1 MRVLRFA
8 GSVLIL
14 SAASLLAKDTRD
26 RSSLERAI
34 IIRASEADPVRVESE
49 WMRKLFPQAS
59 LSSKGV
65 TCVGGHLYNIWVLDT
80 PKGYTALYFDLGPTE
95 DCKKRMHDEP
105 DAVSNAIDYTKFYS
119 CSPR

>member
-1 MRVLRFA
+1 MRTLRFA
-8 GSVLIL
+8 GLVLVL

-26 RSSLERAI
+26 GSSLERAI
-34 IIRASEADPVRVESE
+34 IIKASEADAARVEGE

-65 TCVGGHLYNIWVLDT
+65 TCVRGDLYHIWVLET

-95 DCKKRMHDEP
+95 DCKKRMRDEHS
-105 DAVSNAIDYTKFYS
+105 AK
-119 CSPR
+119 

>member
-8 GSVLIL
+8 GLVLIL

-26 RSSLERAI
+26 GSSPERAI
-34 IIRASEADPVRVESE
+34 IIRASGADAVRVESE
-49 WMRKLFPQAS
+49 WMRKLFPQGS

-65 TCVGGHLYNIWVLDT
+65 TCVKGDLYNIWVLET

-95 DCKKRMHDEP
+95 DCKKRMHDEHP
-105 DAVSNAIDYTKFYS
+105 AKQI
-119 CSPR
+119 